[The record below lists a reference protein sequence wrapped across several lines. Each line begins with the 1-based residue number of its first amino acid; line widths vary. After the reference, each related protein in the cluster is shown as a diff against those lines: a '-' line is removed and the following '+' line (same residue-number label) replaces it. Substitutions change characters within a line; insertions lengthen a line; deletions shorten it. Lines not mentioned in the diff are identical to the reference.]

1 MKHTLTGRRTAE
13 VVMTAQTPNAESQ
26 HSTTF
31 RTIVAGGA
39 RMSVCLHTPFYSK
52 EIRHGPSESSRP
64 FVSDFFPAL
73 PSLSDVAMAVRD
85 LSVVGEKK

>member
-1 MKHTLTGRRTAE
+1 
-13 VVMTAQTPNAESQ
+13 
-26 HSTTF
+26 
-31 RTIVAGGA
+31 
-39 RMSVCLHTPFYSK
+39 MSVCLHTPFYSK

-64 FVSDFFPAL
+64 FVSDFLPAL